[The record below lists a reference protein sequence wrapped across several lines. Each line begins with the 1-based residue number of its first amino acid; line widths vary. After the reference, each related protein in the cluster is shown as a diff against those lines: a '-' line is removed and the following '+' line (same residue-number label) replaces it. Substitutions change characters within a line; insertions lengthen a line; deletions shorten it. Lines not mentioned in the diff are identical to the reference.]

1 MQEKIIGKYK
11 ILEEIGRGGMGVV
24 YKGRHLSLSNLLA
37 AIKTLPA
44 QLASD
49 EILLG
54 KFMAEADILAKLQH
68 QNIVNI
74 YDIETQDETHYLI
87 MEFVNGQTLAQLLKT
102 QGVFSPDKAARIIC
116 DVALALSHSHAKGII
131 HRDIKPANIMI
142 DENGVVKVTDFGIA
156 RATESTSL
164 TQSVIIGTPKY
175 MAPER
180 IKAEKDI
187 DGRSDI
193 YSLGIVFY
201 EIVTGKVPFHDNSE
215 FAVLEKQVKEPP
227 PPPSSLIYDFPMAYE
242 KIILKCLEKNKVDR
256 YSGCEDL
263 VASLRN
269 AISGRKS
276 VASGIEVNANEKVKK
291 GKMPRF
297 GRIVFLGGAA
307 LIILVALIFFM
318 FPDRLSWLP
327 NPEEVRSK
335 QGLTTVVHSERE
347 PAAPVPEKIA
357 PSLRPFKSKN
367 EEMLASI
374 KDQGGAVSEADVQR
388 LLTVTAGVT
397 SEVNGNPDFFSSL
410 ESFLDSKQMITKV
423 DNGAC
428 DVLLTISGYDQDEK
442 LTVQSN
448 VYGDEI
454 MKSHVEVLSAIN
466 KEVLFSELDAIIERD
481 FCFSALRT
489 LSSLNLRKD
498 EIGIKIETSG
508 KTDRIFQI
516 GDSINICVT
525 PKRKGYCML
534 FDINLDG
541 IYLLFPQ
548 AGQEKNLLKAGE
560 TWCSGTIEV
569 SPPTGNEMV
578 FAMMCSE
585 EDMLPLQ
592 NYHFTQ
598 SQAFY
603 RWSYDLSDPDNA
615 ASLCEKL
622 LGNLSNEPLD
632 MWCTKSIF
640 IKTIR

>member
-24 YKGRHLSLSNLLA
+24 YKGRHLSLPNLLA

-49 EILLG
+49 EILLR
-54 KFMAEADILAKLQH
+54 KFVAEADILAKLQH

-87 MEFVNGQTLAQLLKT
+87 MEYVNGLTLAQLLKA
-102 QGVFSPDKAARIIC
+102 QGVFPPDKAAGIIC

-215 FAVLEKQVKEPP
+215 FAILEKQVKEPP
-227 PPPSSLIYDFPMAYE
+227 PPPSSLIYDFPLAYE

-263 VASLRN
+263 VADLKN
-269 AISGRKS
+269 AISGRES
-276 VASGIEVNANEKVKK
+276 AASGIEVNTNEKIKK
-291 GKMPRF
+291 GIMSRF
-297 GRIVFLGGAA
+297 GRIALLGGAA
-307 LIILVALIFFM
+307 LIILAALTFFM
-318 FPDRLSWLP
+318 FPDRLSRLL
-327 NPEEVRSK
+327 NQEEVRSK
-335 QGLTTVVHSERE
+335 QGSTVVYSGRE
-347 PAAPVPEKIA
+347 PDASVPEITA
-357 PSLRPFKSKN
+357 PSLRPFKSRN

-374 KDQGGAVSEADVQR
+374 KGQEGAVSEADVHR
-388 LLTVTAGVT
+388 SLMVKAAVT
-397 SEVNGNPDFFSSL
+397 SEGNGNSDFFSSL
-410 ESFLDSKQMITKV
+410 ESFLDSKQMITRV
-423 DNGAC
+423 DNGGC
-428 DVLLTISGYDQDEK
+428 DVLLTISGHDQDEK

-448 VYGDEI
+448 VYGDEM

-466 KEVLFSELDAIIERD
+466 EEVLFSELDAIIKRD

-489 LSSLNLRKD
+489 LSSLNPRND
-498 EIGIKIETSG
+498 EIWIKIETSG

-560 TWCSGTIEV
+560 TRCSGSIEV

-578 FAMMCSE
+578 FAIMCSE
-585 EDMLPLQ
+585 EAMLPLQ

-598 SQAFY
+598 SQVFY
-603 RWSYDLSDPDNA
+603 RWSYNLSDPDNA
-615 ASLCEKL
+615 VSLCEKL
-622 LGNLSNEPLD
+622 MGNLSNEPFD
-632 MWCTKSIF
+632 MWRTKSIF
-640 IKTIR
+640 IETIR

>member
-24 YKGRHLSLSNLLA
+24 YKGRHLSLSNLFA

-49 EILLG
+49 EMLLS

-87 MEFVNGQTLAQLLKT
+87 MEYVNGQTLAELLKA
-102 QGVFSPDKAARIIC
+102 QGVFPPDKAAGIIC
-116 DVALALSHSHAKGII
+116 DVARALSHSHKKGII

-215 FAVLEKQVKEPP
+215 FAVLEKQVKDPP
-227 PPPSSLIYDFPMAYE
+227 PPPSSLIYDFPVAYE
-242 KIILKCLEKNKVDR
+242 RIILKCLEKNKVDR
-256 YSGCEDL
+256 YSGCEEL
-263 VASLRN
+263 VADLKN
-269 AISGRKS
+269 AISGRES
-276 VASGIEVNANEKVKK
+276 AASGIEVTTKDKSKK
-291 GKMPRF
+291 GIKPRF
-297 GRIVFLGGAA
+297 GRIALLGGAA
-307 LIILVALIFFM
+307 LITLAVLIFFM
-318 FPDRLSWLP
+318 SSDRLSRFP
-327 NPEEVRSK
+327 GQEEVRSK
-335 QGLTTVVHSERE
+335 QVPTVVHSEIE
-347 PAAPVPEKIA
+347 PASPVPEKNA

-367 EEMLASI
+367 EAMLASI
-374 KDQGGAVSEADVQR
+374 KDQAGAVSEADVHR
-388 LLTVTAGVT
+388 LLAVKAGVT
-397 SEVNGNPDFFSSL
+397 SEVNGNSDLFSSL
-410 ESFLDSKQMITKV
+410 ESFLESNQIITKV
-423 DNGAC
+423 DDGGC
-428 DVLLTISGYDQDEK
+428 DVLLTISGHDQDEK

-448 VYGDEI
+448 VYGEEV
-454 MKSHVEVLSAIN
+454 MKSHVEVLSVIN
-466 KEVLFSELDAIIERD
+466 KEVLFSELDAIIKRD

-489 LSSLNLRKD
+489 LSSLNSRSN

-541 IYLLFPQ
+541 IYCLFPK
-548 AGQEKNLLKAGE
+548 AGQEKNLLTAGE
-560 TWCSGTIEV
+560 TRCSGSIEV

-578 FAMMCSE
+578 FAMMSFE

-598 SQAFY
+598 SQVFY
-603 RWSYDLSDPDNA
+603 RWSYDLSDEDNA
-615 ASLCEKL
+615 VSLCQKL
-622 LGNLSNEPLD
+622 MRNLSNEPVD
-632 MWCTKSIF
+632 MWCTRSVF